1 MEPDTKNEYSLAY
14 FYCNYK
20 EDERRDT
27 ASILRSLVKQLC
39 ILSPGIEDSSSIPE
53 AVLSIYGRREKNADL
68 SNLLSVAE
76 CKSILVALS
85 AGFLRTTIVIDAL
98 DECHA
103 DTRGSL
109 FDALDHVV
117 SSSKRN
123 PVKVF
128 VTSRDY
134 ADLRRRFENRPNVY
148 IQERDN
154 SSDISRYIRTE
165 IDARIKSRELLGGE
179 VSPDLRTHIVD
190 ALEAGAHG
198 M

>member
-1 MEPDTKNEYSLAY
+1 MLCPGEAASSL
-14 FYCNYK
+14 
-20 EDERRDT
+20 
-27 ASILRSLVKQLC
+27 
-39 ILSPGIEDSSSIPE
+39 PGP
-53 AVLSIYGRREKNADL
+53 VLSVYGQRVAKADL
-68 SNLLSVAE
+68 SNPLSVEE
-76 CKSILVALS
+76 CQDILVELS

-103 DTRGSL
+103 DTRGTL
-109 FDALDHVV
+109 FRALELVV
-117 SSSKRN
+117 SSSKSN

-134 ADLRRRFENRPNVY
+134 ADIRRRFEDLPNVY

-154 SSDISRYIRTE
+154 SGDINHYIKTE
-165 IDARIKSRELLGGE
+165 INARLQKKELLEGK
-179 VSPDLRTHIVD
+179 VDPDLEKRIVE

>member
-1 MEPDTKNEYSLAY
+1 M
-14 FYCNYK
+14 
-20 EDERRDT
+20 
-27 ASILRSLVKQLC
+27 ILRSLVKQLC
-39 ILSPGIEDSSSIPE
+39 LQCPIPE
-53 AVLSIYGRREKNADL
+53 AASSLPEPILSIYDQRTAKADL
-68 SNLLSVAE
+68 SNPLSVEE
-76 CKSILVALS
+76 CQDILVKLS

-103 DTRGSL
+103 ETRGTL
-109 FDALDHVV
+109 FRALELVI

-134 ADLRRRFENRPNVY
+134 ADIRRRFEKLPNVY

-154 SSDISRYIRTE
+154 SGDINHYIKTE
-165 IDARIKSRELLGGE
+165 IDARLERKELLDGNIGL
-179 VSPDLRTHIVD
+179 DLKNRIVE